1 VPVVSYVLATGLK
14 EHFMSES
21 ETKAEEVKNEED
33 SKPTDPLA
41 ILFPP
46 DPPVLAE
53 ARRLAG
59 DKNVR
64 VESLATACLQDPV
77 IIIELLKISNALYF
91 SGGRSAIT
99 SPKTAIVRLGSDV
112 VIETLD
118 TLLERQSITEEV
130 VREYFENF
138 RSRSKRIGIVS
149 RLLSEALARTL
160 SEDTQAAGCLFSVG
174 DMLAVHHFSNT
185 YVKLASQHQRSGV
198 NYRLSQNQRFDVE
211 RMGAQYLRRNGIPEA
226 LVFAVERDGRPKTPD
241 RGIMKPICFAASE
254 LVDAFDNNKWERFAP
269 GKTFSPKSALRTLQ
283 MTDSQYL
290 KVYERASEYLFS
302 AKMIEERR
310 RAHGYDMP
318 LDFDPTVIGELEDSE
333 QESITIQ
340 TEENASL
347 DAEIQSLLAGGFDE
361 DPSDHIENTDEELE
375 QTGVSI
381 EHDTTAIKEVPEQL
395 GAGGVE
401 QFALNKAG
409 GKKSTP
415 RASKPVTVV
424 APPKLR
430 SKKSSAF
437 VDGIASLMD
446 DASSSEELLANLLQ
460 RLTDGP
466 FEKAALIVVS
476 QDRKYAIV
484 VAARGPT
491 IGNGQRIDLNDPLSP
506 LAQCFSKVQSFA
518 TRVNEASPFGSK
530 SFALAPIDADHETPV
545 ALYADCGNSG
555 ALTFDARRVFRTV
568 VEILNAKL
576 PCVPGGIPVELEDT
590 QNTPAS

>member
-1 VPVVSYVLATGLK
+1 MTENDTK
-14 EHFMSES
+14 T
-21 ETKAEEVKNEED
+21 ETTEKKDEAD
-33 SKPTDPLA
+33 SKPNDPLA
-41 ILFPP
+41 VAFPP

-77 IIIELLKISNALYF
+77 IIIELLKASNALYF

-99 SPKTAIVRLGSDV
+99 SPKTAIVRLGSDIV
-112 VIETLD
+112 VETLD
-118 TLLERQSITEEV
+118 SLFERPTITEEG

-149 RLLSEALARTL
+149 RLLAEALSRTL

-174 DMLAVHHFSNT
+174 DMLAVYHFSNT

-198 NYRLSQNQRFDVE
+198 NYRLAQNHRFDVE

-226 LVFAVERDGRPKTPD
+226 LVFALERDGRPKTPD
-241 RGIMKPICFAASE
+241 RSIMKPICFAASE
-254 LVDAFDNNKWERFAP
+254 LVDAFDANKWERFAP
-269 GKTFSPKSALRTLQ
+269 GKTFSPKSAIRTLQ

-310 RAHGYDMP
+310 RANGYDMP
-318 LDFDPTVIGELEDSE
+318 LDFDPSMADEIEITDE
-333 QESITIQ
+333 ESDITIQ
-340 TEENASL
+340 SEESASL
-347 DAEIQSLLAGGFDE
+347 DAEIQNLMAESAQDE
-361 DPSDHIENTDEELE
+361 DESLDEAAEKTEKQPEKLFE
-375 QTGVSI
+375 PETK
-381 EHDTTAIKEVPEQL
+381 IKEVPEQL
-395 GAGGVE
+395 GSSAIE
-401 QFALNKAG
+401 QFALDNKKE
-409 GKKSTP
+409 KKSSP
-415 RASKPVTVV
+415 RSSKPVSIV

-437 VDGIASLMD
+437 VDGVTSLMD
-446 DASSSEELLANLLQ
+446 NASSSEELLAELLE

-484 VAARGPT
+484 VAARGPK

-518 TRVNEASPFGSK
+518 SRVNEASPFGSK

-568 VEILNAKL
+568 VEILNSRL
-576 PCVPGGIPVELEDT
+576 PSIPGGIPVELEEG
-590 QNTPAS
+590 QIGQSPS

>member
-1 VPVVSYVLATGLK
+1 VPVVSYMLATGPN

-33 SKPTDPLA
+33 SKPSDPLA
-41 ILFPP
+41 ILFPS

-77 IIIELLKISNALYF
+77 VIIELLKISNALYF

-118 TLLERQSITEEV
+118 ALLERQCITDEV

-174 DMLAVHHFSNT
+174 DMLAVYHFSNT

-254 LVDAFDNNKWERFAP
+254 LVDAFDSNKWERFAP

-318 LDFDPTVIGELEDSE
+318 LDFDPTVIGELEDFE
-333 QESITIQ
+333 QEPITIQ
-340 TEENASL
+340 TEESASL
-347 DAEIQSLLAGGFDE
+347 DAEIQSLLAGGFEEEPDF
-361 DPSDHIENTDEELE
+361 IEEEAE
-375 QTGVSI
+375 QADGPI
-381 EHDTTAIKEVPEQL
+381 EKEATEFKEVPVQL
-395 GAGGVE
+395 GSGSVE
-401 QFALNKAG
+401 QFALNKTR

-415 RASKPVTVV
+415 RAPKPVTIV

-430 SKKSSAF
+430 SKKSAAF
-437 VDGIASLMD
+437 VDGVASLMD

-476 QDRKYAIV
+476 QDRKFAIV

-506 LAQCFSKVQSFA
+506 LAKCFSKVQSFA